1 MTLATTE
8 PISEG
13 GFINLDKPA
22 TGRYIVLR
30 REGPSIDGGHWN
42 LYVCEI
48 KVYSVT
54 NLLGYGATILKAP
67 EPSYAHFSAENLIN
81 NLRERSSRS
90 YYNPIIA
97 PNTADLRATYNSCFW
112 TENVQIGPDGD
123 QFELALDLGKSMMVN
138 AIIIAQDH
146 FSGYSDGH
154 TD

>member
-30 REGPSIDGGHWN
+30 RDGPSSDGDLWD
-42 LYVCEI
+42 LRVCEI

-54 NLLGYGATILKAP
+54 NLLEYGATILKAP
-67 EPSYAHFSAENLIN
+67 ESSLAHLGAENLIN

-90 YYNPIIA
+90 NFSPIIS
-97 PNTADLRATYNSCFW
+97 PGTRATYNSCFF
-112 TENVQIGPDGD
+112 TTDAQIGPDGD
-123 QFELALDLGKSMMVN
+123 QFELAFDLGKSMMIN

-146 FSGYSDGH
+146 LWGYSDKQIE
-154 TD
+154 